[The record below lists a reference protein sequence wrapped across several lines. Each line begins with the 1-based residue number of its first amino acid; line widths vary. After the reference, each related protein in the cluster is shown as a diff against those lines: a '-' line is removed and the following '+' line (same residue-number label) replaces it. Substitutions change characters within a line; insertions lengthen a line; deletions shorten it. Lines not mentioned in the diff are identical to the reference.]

1 MKALKII
8 GIILLV
14 LVVLVIVLGLIAPK
28 KYAVERS
35 VVIDAPKV
43 VVFNYMKYWRNW
55 QKWSPWAERDSTM
68 KVTLEGTDGKEG
80 SVYKWEGD
88 PKLTGKGEMT
98 NTGIKEL
105 EEVTYHLHFIEPW
118 ESESDGYLRVSDA
131 DGGTKASWGFYGET
145 PFPWNIM
152 MLFMSMEKMMAP
164 DFNRGLELLKQI
176 CEKEAA
182 EISKYDINPVNFPA
196 KNYAAIRE
204 EVAFENIKGFFEKSF
219 GIIEQLMRG
228 QRMQMTGAP
237 SGLYFSM
244 DEQKG
249 TTDMAAAVPIKGSL
263 DEGAVET
270 IKLPASKGFVV
281 NYYGP
286 YEGVEYAHKALDYHI
301 RENWLTQKP
310 PVIEA
315 YVTDPSQEPDTT
327 KWLTKDRKS
336 VV

>member
-327 KWLTKDRKS
+327 KWLTKIYYL
-336 VV
+336 VE